1 MPVLLVLG
9 GRPPAVA
16 MKNLLRVLRQEEMLL
31 KLGAPPMTVAQAAHS
46 QTELVKPVAMVP
58 MMDRRAV

>member
-1 MPVLLVLG
+1 LG
-9 GRPPAVA
+9 CPPAVA
-16 MKNLLRVLRQEEMLL
+16 MKNRLRMVRQKETLL
-31 KLGAPPMTVAQAAHS
+31 KLGAPPMTAAQAAHG